1 MSGHSQTELI
11 RLGGTG
17 DHRLEGEDG
26 PRQQATAQA
35 ILHSLKNQ
43 PGVILADEVGM
54 GKTYVALA
62 VAASALLATRGK
74 AKPVIVMVPR
84 GLARKWPREWRN
96 FKKVCVT
103 DPQALAW
110 VRDRSVKNPTE
121 FFQAL
126 SEPSSTRPHL
136 IWMTTGCFSRGLND
150 PWIKLALVRLAR
162 SDTKMTSEVKNRL
175 YKWAAML
182 TRLKTYRGLTPD
194 VVRRLMNADVADW
207 RDLLVRQGVLEED
220 ASDPV
225 PRHLWQHRHELDWRE
240 LNSVIRGER
249 HSRKAGK
256 SVWRAAARCPPGVQR
271 RVQTRLPTMAS
282 GRRLARLAPDS

>member
-1 MSGHSQTELI
+1 MPIEWPFPRQLI

-17 DHRLEGEDG
+17 EQRLESEDG
-26 PRQQATAQA
+26 ARQQVTAQA

-162 SDTKMTSEVKNRL
+162 SDTKMTSEVKSRL

-182 TRLKTYRGLTPD
+182 TRLKTYRRLDPRRRRTAHERGCALTGATFSFGR
-194 VVRRLMNADVADW
+194 VFSRRTPRIPFPGISGNIDTSSI
-207 RDLLVRQGVLEED
+207 GVSLT
-220 ASDPV
+220 A
-225 PRHLWQHRHELDWRE
+225 
-240 LNSVIRGER
+240 
-249 HSRKAGK
+249 
-256 SVWRAAARCPPGVQR
+256 
-271 RVQTRLPTMAS
+271 
-282 GRRLARLAPDS
+282 